1 MIRKFSVHKS
11 VLLNETIEG
20 LNLKRGDIVLDATFG
35 GGGHSLEILK
45 RYEGVKVV
53 AIDQDKGV
61 WEVAKDKF
69 KDFSIKFY
77 NENFRNLD
85 RALKKEGIK
94 EVDAILFDL
103 GLSSDQLESS
113 LRGFSFMKDEPLLM
127 TMKENPLK
135 ADLTAKDVVNSWS
148 QENLEKIIRGYGE
161 ENFAGRI
168 ARGIVE
174 ARKIKEIE
182 STLELVEII
191 RNVVPAFYRKGKTHF
206 ATKTFQAI
214 RMAVND
220 ELGALKEG
228 LEKGVSVL
236 KRGGRIGVISFHSG
250 EDRVVKRFFVE
261 KVKEGVIKLINKKP
275 IIPNKFELKE
285 NKRARSAK
293 LRIVEKI

>member
-20 LNLKRGDIVLDATFG
+20 LNLEKGGNVLDATFG

-45 RYEGVKVV
+45 RYKNVKVV
-53 AIDQDKGV
+53 AMDQDKGV

-69 KDFSIKFY
+69 KDLNIKFY

-85 RALKKEGIK
+85 KALKNEGIR
-94 EVDAILFDL
+94 EVDAVLFDL

-127 TMKENPLK
+127 TMKEDPLK
-135 ADLTAKDVVNSWS
+135 ADLTAKDIVNSWS
-148 QENLEKIIRGYGE
+148 EENLEKIIRGYGE

-228 LEKGVSVL
+228 LEKGVRVL
-236 KRGGRIGVISFHSG
+236 KSGGRIGVISFHSG
-250 EDRVVKRFFVE
+250 EDRVVKRFFIQ
-261 KVKEGVIKLINKKP
+261 KVKEGIIKLINKKP
-275 IIPNKFELKE
+275 IIPSKSELKE

-293 LRIVEKI
+293 LRIIEKI

>member
-20 LNLKRGDIVLDATFG
+20 LNLEKGGSVLDATFG

-45 RYEGVKVV
+45 RYKNVKVV
-53 AIDQDKGV
+53 AMDQDKGV
-61 WEVAKDKF
+61 WEVAKDRF
-69 KDFSIKFY
+69 KDLNIKFY

-85 RALKKEGIK
+85 KALKNEGIR
-94 EVDAILFDL
+94 EVDAVLFDL

-127 TMKENPLK
+127 TMKEDPLK
-135 ADLTAKDVVNSWS
+135 ADLTAKDIVNSWS
-148 QENLEKIIRGYGE
+148 EENLEKIIRGYGE

-228 LEKGVSVL
+228 LEKGVRVL
-236 KRGGRIGVISFHSG
+236 KSGGRIGVISFHSG
-250 EDRVVKRFFVE
+250 EDRAVKRFFIQ
-261 KVKEGVIKLINKKP
+261 KVKEGIIKLINKKP
-275 IIPNKFELKE
+275 IIPSKSELKE

-293 LRIVEKI
+293 LRIIEKI